1 MKIFDTHAHYDD
13 KAFFDDREFLL
24 DEGLR
29 AGGVTNVTNIGC
41 DMRTSMNSLR
51 IAEKYDYI
59 YASIGVI
66 PHHVG
71 EMTEEDIDKLCEM
84 AKSSKKVVAI
94 GEIGLDYYYKEPDRE
109 IQKKWFVRQMELA
122 RELSLPIVIHSRDAA
137 EDTIRLMKETRA
149 EEIGG
154 VIHCYSYSE
163 EISREFLKM
172 GFSFG
177 IGGVVTFKNSKKI
190 KKAVEA
196 IPIENIVLET
206 DSPYLT
212 PTPFRGKRN
221 DSRYL
226 PYVIRGI
233 AELKGISEEEYLEK
247 LRDAVTSLFEELYRP
262 IPEGVKTSLTHD
274 GLLEETLGWL
284 SADRPIF
291 LNRFGELETWAEIA
305 TPAGAGKYSHLVTLS
320 ADPEDSCGTYRIRLS
335 GDTDLVESCPET
347 AKAGETV
354 TVLTRDVTD
363 GDKEIS
369 VSGADGTSVDWFTY
383 QFVMPDHDVEVQV
396 NFVGNGL
403 A

>member
-41 DMRTSMNSLR
+41 DMRTSMSSLR

-71 EMTEEDIDKLCEM
+71 EMTEEDIDKLREM

-122 RELSLPIVIHSRDAA
+122 RELSLPVVIHSRDAA

-226 PYVIRGI
+226 PYVIREI
-233 AELKGISEEEYLEK
+233 AELKGISEEEVAEK
-247 LRDAVTSLFEELYRP
+247 TFENAQRLYR
-262 IPEGVKTSLTHD
+262 
-274 GLLEETLGWL
+274 
-284 SADRPIF
+284 
-291 LNRFGELETWAEIA
+291 
-305 TPAGAGKYSHLVTLS
+305 LV
-320 ADPEDSCGTYRIRLS
+320 
-335 GDTDLVESCPET
+335 
-347 AKAGETV
+347 
-354 TVLTRDVTD
+354 
-363 GDKEIS
+363 
-369 VSGADGTSVDWFTY
+369 
-383 QFVMPDHDVEVQV
+383 
-396 NFVGNGL
+396 
-403 A
+403 